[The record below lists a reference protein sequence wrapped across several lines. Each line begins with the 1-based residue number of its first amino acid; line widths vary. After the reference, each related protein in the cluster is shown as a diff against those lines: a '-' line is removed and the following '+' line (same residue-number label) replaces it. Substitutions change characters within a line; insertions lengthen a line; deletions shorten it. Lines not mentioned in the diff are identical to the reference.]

1 MLIGGIHTLTLL
13 DFPDRVACLIFT
25 AGCNM
30 RCGYCHNPDMVLP
43 ELIRCRQD
51 FIPTEKIFNF
61 LRTRQGFLEGVV
73 ISGGEPTIHP
83 GLLDFM
89 REVKSLGFQ
98 IKLDTNGTNP
108 EVLKTALAENLLDYI
123 AMDIKA
129 SPTRYD
135 DLTGVKNNFEHI
147 TQSRD
152 LIMNSGIEYEFRTTF
167 IKGYHKPKDIAD
179 IGEFCRGAR
188 KYSLQ
193 NFRPAKTLDPD
204 FGRYR
209 GFSSGEMKE
218 IEQRLAGVVGKVVV
232 NF

>member
-43 ELIRCRQD
+43 ERLRCRTD

-61 LRTRQGFLEGVV
+61 LETRQGFLEGVA

-89 REVKSLGFQ
+89 RKIKALGFQ
-98 IKLDTNGTNP
+98 LKLDTNGTNP
-108 EVLKTALAENLLDYI
+108 EVLHTAFNENLLDYV

-135 DLTGVKNNFEHI
+135 DLTAVKNRFDRI

-167 IKGYHKPKDIAD
+167 IKGYHKSQDIVD
-179 IGEFCRGAR
+179 IGNFCRGAQ
-188 KYSLQ
+188 KYSVQ
-193 NFRPAKTLDPD
+193 NFRPAKTLDPA
-204 FGRYR
+204 FGRYQ
-209 GFSSGEMKE
+209 GFSTAELRQIKTTLE
-218 IEQRLAGVVGKVVV
+218 PLIKKVELV
-232 NF
+232 